1 MADAPSFAEVAGK
14 LAKSLA
20 RKGPVIGDPEAN
32 LRTPIAR
39 FLEQAGEALGYKVT
53 PYDEVRELDGRT
65 RLDWAVAVNDVLT
78 GWVEVKKPTTD
89 INPASFAKSSHNYRQ
104 WQAHGQVQMRGVSK

>member
-1 MADAPSFAEVAGK
+1 M
-14 LAKSLA
+14 
-20 RKGPVIGDPEAN
+20 
-32 LRTPIAR
+32 
-39 FLEQAGEALGYKVT
+39 T